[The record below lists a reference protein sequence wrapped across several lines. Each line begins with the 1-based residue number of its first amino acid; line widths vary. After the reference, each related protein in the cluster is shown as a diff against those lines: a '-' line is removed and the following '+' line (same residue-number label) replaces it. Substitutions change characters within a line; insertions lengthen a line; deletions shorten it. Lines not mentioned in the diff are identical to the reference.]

1 MRVKGRVF
9 KGLPQGNTG
18 LLKSGTRVEL
28 AAPGSAFVAHKFVS
42 GNQESRNFVRVIPAG
57 VGTINTG
64 NSFYF
69 DYTVTY
75 NVAIGYIYF
84 SN

>member
-1 MRVKGRVF
+1 
-9 KGLPQGNTG
+9 
-18 LLKSGTRVEL
+18 
-28 AAPGSAFVAHKFVS
+28 
-42 GNQESRNFVRVIPAG
+42 VIPAG

-75 NVAIGYIYF
+75 NVAIGHIYF